1 MFLLYYYLMIGKKK
15 ICSCSQ
21 RRVAFK
27 ALCSYI
33 VCSYIKNVYYH

>member
-21 RRVAFK
+21 FK

-33 VCSYIKNVYYH
+33 VCSYKKTCITIN